1 MTPGDIGLG
10 SARLR
15 PYAESVH
22 APPLVRGP
30 IAARWASLVVG
41 LFLFAF
47 GIVLLLESELG
58 LSPWDVLNQGVS
70 EHTSLSFG
78 TANIVIAVL
87 VLALAGALGA
97 RIGPGTVANAI
108 LIGLMV
114 DGLLAIDAVDG
125 LSESTLVVRIMFMVM
140 GILIIGVGS
149 GLYIGAG
156 LGAGPRDS
164 LMLVAA
170 RRVGVRIGVARVAI
184 EVVVTVIGFA
194 LGGTVGIGTLAFA
207 FGIGPAVELSFWLL
221 ERSPLA
227 DAAPNASHAA

>member
-1 MTPGDIGLG
+1 
-10 SARLR
+10 
-15 PYAESVH
+15 VH
-22 APPLVRGP
+22 ASPLVRGP
-30 IAARWASLVVG
+30 VAARWASLVVG
-41 LFLFAF
+41 LLLFAF

-78 TANIVIAVL
+78 TANIVIAVFVL
-87 VLALAGALGA
+87 VLARALGA

-114 DGLLAIDAVDG
+114 DGLLALDAVST
-125 LSESTLVVRIMFMVM
+125 LSESSLGARIMFMVA
-140 GILIIGVGS
+140 GILIIGIGS
-149 GLYIGAG
+149 GFYIGAG

-170 RRVGVRIGVARVAI
+170 WRAGVRIGIARVAI

-227 DAAPNASHAA
+227 DAAPNASRAT

>member
-1 MTPGDIGLG
+1 M
-10 SARLR
+10 
-15 PYAESVH
+15 H
-22 APPLVRGP
+22 APPLIRGSVVT
-30 IAARWASLVVG
+30 RSTSLAVG
-41 LFLFAF
+41 LLLFAL

-70 EHTSLSFG
+70 KRTSLSFG
-78 TANIVIAVL
+78 TANIVIAVVVL
-87 VLALAGALGA
+87 VLARALGA

-114 DGLLAIDAVDG
+114 DGLLAIDTIDT
-125 LSESTLVVRIMFMVM
+125 LSESPLAVRIMFMVAGVLTI
-140 GILIIGVGS
+140 GIGS
-149 GLYIGAG
+149 GFYIGAG

-170 RRVGVRIGVARVAI
+170 RRAGVRIGIARATI

-207 FGIGPAVELSFWLL
+207 FGIGPAVELSFWVL
-221 ERSPLA
+221 ERSPFA
-227 DAAPNASHAA
+227 DPTPNASHAA

>member
-1 MTPGDIGLG
+1 MHT
-10 SARLR
+10 
-15 PYAESVH
+15 
-22 APPLVRGP
+22 PPLVRGP
-30 IAARWASLVVG
+30 VVARWVSLGAG

-78 TANIVIAVL
+78 TANIAIAVVVL
-87 VLALAGALGA
+87 VLAWALGA

-114 DGLLAIDAVDG
+114 DGLLAIDVVDA
-125 LSESTLVVRIMFMVM
+125 LSESSLTARITFMVV
-140 GILIIGVGS
+140 GILIIGIGS

-170 RRVGVRIGVARVAI
+170 RRAGVRIGIARVTI
-184 EVVVTVIGFA
+184 EVVVTVVGFA

-221 ERSPLA
+221 EHSPLA
-227 DAAPNASHAA
+227 DTAPDATQLLPAEIRS

>member
-1 MTPGDIGLG
+1 MHT
-10 SARLR
+10 
-15 PYAESVH
+15 
-22 APPLVRGP
+22 PPLVRGP
-30 IAARWASLVVG
+30 VVVRWVSLGAG

-78 TANIVIAVL
+78 TANIAIAVVVL
-87 VLALAGALGA
+87 VLAWALGA

-114 DGLLAIDAVDG
+114 DGLLAIDVVDA
-125 LSESTLVVRIMFMVM
+125 LSESSLTARITFMVV
-140 GILIIGVGS
+140 GILIIGIGS

-170 RRVGVRIGVARVAI
+170 RRAGVRIGIARVTI
-184 EVVVTVIGFA
+184 EVVVTVVGFA

-221 ERSPLA
+221 EHSPLA
-227 DAAPNASHAA
+227 DAAPNASQLLPPEIRS

>member
-1 MTPGDIGLG
+1 M
-10 SARLR
+10 
-15 PYAESVH
+15 H
-22 APPLVRGP
+22 APPLVRGSG
-30 IAARWASLVVG
+30 AARWGSLIVG

-78 TANIVIAVL
+78 TANIVIAVFVL
-87 VLALAGALGA
+87 VLARALGA
-97 RIGPGTVANAI
+97 RIGPGTVTNAI

-114 DGLLAIDAVDG
+114 DGLLAIDAVDA
-125 LSESTLVVRIMFMVM
+125 LSESTLVLRIMFMVT
-140 GILIIGVGS
+140 GILIIGIGS
-149 GLYIGAG
+149 GFYIGAG

-170 RRVGVRIGVARVAI
+170 RRAGVRIGIARVAI
-184 EVVVTVIGFA
+184 EVAVTVIGFA

-227 DAAPNASHAA
+227 DAAPNASQLLPPEIGSV

>member
-1 MTPGDIGLG
+1 M
-10 SARLR
+10 R
-15 PYAESVH
+15 
-22 APPLVRGP
+22 APPLVRGS
-30 IAARWASLVVG
+30 IITRSASLVAG

-70 EHTSLSFG
+70 ERTSLSFG
-78 TANIVIAVL
+78 TANIVTALVVL
-87 VLALAGALGA
+87 VVAFLLGA
-97 RIGPGTVANAI
+97 RIGPGTVANAF

-114 DGLLAIDAVDG
+114 DGLLAIGAVAS
-125 LSESTLVVRIMFMVM
+125 LSEASLAARIVFMVGGVVTI
-140 GILIIGVGS
+140 GIGS
-149 GLYIGAG
+149 GFYIGAG

-164 LMLVAA
+164 LMLVTA
-170 RRVGVRIGVARVAI
+170 RRAGVRIGIARATI
-184 EVVVTVIGFA
+184 EIAVTAAGFA

-227 DAAPNASHAA
+227 DPAVSASQAA